1 VSVLACLLCAPL
13 SARHHR
19 FLDRGVQMAL
29 AAGGV
34 RAGGLA
40 LVQPPMESRKGAG
53 GAEQILQRTVF

>member
-1 VSVLACLLCAPL
+1 
-13 SARHHR
+13 
-19 FLDRGVQMAL
+19 MAL

-53 GAEQILQRTVF
+53 GAEQIFSEPFFNLAVAHDVISAKYRGKS

>member
-1 VSVLACLLCAPL
+1 MCAPL

-53 GAEQILQRTVF
+53 GAEQILQRTIF